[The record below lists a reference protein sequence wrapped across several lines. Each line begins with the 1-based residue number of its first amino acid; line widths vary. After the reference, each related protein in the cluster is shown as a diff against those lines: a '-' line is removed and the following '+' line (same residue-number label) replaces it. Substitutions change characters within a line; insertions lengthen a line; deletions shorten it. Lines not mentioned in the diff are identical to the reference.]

1 MGMAAWIK
9 SFVWLILLPLTL
21 VAGEFEQDFAV
32 VFIDQKTEAK
42 YGNIPLP
49 RALTAEVIERLREA
63 KAKAVVLKFFYD
75 QPKDEAGD
83 ARLEKAIRGIPVA
96 LQARLDDSEKNAN
109 ALPTRFFMPE
119 VKAATTISGTNG
131 WVPLKRF
138 TDHAKA
144 VGFVDF
150 TESPIPMLETYQGKT
165 VKSLILCSLEL
176 AVGKEA
182 VIRPGKKISIGNKSL
197 ALDGKNQSSYQLPKA
212 DDLKYIPF
220 HAVLDGSAPMKAL
233 EGKVVIIG
241 YNGSHIHTF
250 DSPAGKLGAHQVFV
264 YALRSTYQQLQEKRA
279 ID

>member
-9 SFVWLILLPLTL
+9 SFIWLILLPLTL
-21 VAGEFEQDFAV
+21 VAGDFEQDFAV

-49 RALTAEVIERLREA
+49 RVLTAEVIERLTEA

-96 LQARLDDSEKNAN
+96 LQARLDDSEKKAN
-109 ALPTRFFMPE
+109 ALPARFFIPE
-119 VKAATTISGTNG
+119 VKATNAISGTNG
-131 WVPLKRF
+131 WIPLKRF

-150 TESPIPMLETYQGKT
+150 TESPTPILETYLRKT

-176 AVGKEA
+176 ALGEEA
-182 VIRPGKKISIGNKSL
+182 VIQPGQKVFIGNKSL
-197 ALDGKNQSSYQLPKA
+197 ALDEKNQRSYQLPKT

-220 HAVLDGSAPMKAL
+220 HAVLDGSAPMKTL

-241 YNGSHIHTF
+241 YHGPHIHTF
-250 DSPAGKLGAHQVFV
+250 DSPAGKLGAHQAFV
-264 YALRSTYQQLQEKRA
+264 YALRSTYQQMKEK
-279 ID
+279 